1 MLRKCC
7 SKSKSM
13 GVWLE
18 VEWAKKNENGW
29 FRGTLESEKAYEGKS
44 MFSLPKPQ
52 KAA

>member
-1 MLRKCC
+1 
-7 SKSKSM
+7 M

-29 FRGTLESEKAYEGKS
+29 FRGTLESEKAYEGKF
-44 MFSLPKPQ
+44 MFSLAKPQ